1 MRSISLLV
9 VAALVLGGCTT
20 ITDLKTDI
28 SERMFGRDQADP
40 PAELVDFKPTLKP
53 RIVWSAK
60 LGDSGLAD
68 FIPAAAE
75 GFVYAASGNGEIAK
89 FDAISGKQVWKIN
102 AGEALTGGVG
112 LGSQLVLVGTPKG
125 YVLAYDL
132 EGKLLWK
139 SKVSSE
145 VLSAPQVDNGVVV
158 VRCGDSRIFG
168 LNAKDGARKWVYER
182 ATPTLTLRSSAGVTI
197 ADGAV
202 YAGFAGGKLVALR
215 AEDGKTLWEAS
226 VALPKGTTEL
236 ERIADITSLP
246 VVDGPLVYAVAY
258 QGRVAAVER
267 TTGRV
272 TWNRD
277 ISSYTGLG
285 AEDARVYVSHATG
298 AVFALDYSSGRT
310 FWRQPDLKNRLLS
323 APLPMGG
330 VVAVGDVEGYI
341 HFMDRDEGNFVARL
355 QTEKGAIMPQPV
367 AIGTNGFLVQTRKGG
382 LYAVSVVP
390 Q

>member
-1 MRSISLLV
+1 MRLISFLV
-9 VAALVLGGCTT
+9 VAAFAISGCTT

-28 SERMFGRDQADP
+28 SERMFGRDQTDP
-40 PAELVDFKPTLKP
+40 PAELVDFKPSLKP
-53 RIVWSAK
+53 SIVWSAK
-60 LGDSGLAD
+60 VGESGVAD

-89 FDAISGKQVWKIN
+89 FEAIKGKQVWKIN

-112 LGSQLVLVGTPKG
+112 LGSQLVLVGTPTG

-132 EGKLLWK
+132 DGKLLWK

-215 AEDGKTLWEAS
+215 ADDGKTLWEAS
-226 VALPKGTTEL
+226 VSLPKGTTEL

-246 VVDGPLVYAVAY
+246 VVDGSLVYSVAY

-267 TTGRV
+267 TTGRISW
-272 TWNRD
+272 TRD
-277 ISSYTGLG
+277 IPSYTGLG
-285 AEDARVYVSHATG
+285 AEEARVYVSHETG

-310 FWRQPDLKNRLLS
+310 FWRQADLKNRHLS

-330 VVAVGDVEGYI
+330 VVAVGDVEGYV

-355 QTEKGAIMPQPV
+355 QTEKSAIMPQPV
-367 AIGTNGFLVQTRKGG
+367 ALGTNGFLVQTRKGG
-382 LYAVSVVP
+382 LFAVSVA

>member
-1 MRSISLLV
+1 MRLITLLV
-9 VAALVLGGCTT
+9 AASFAISGCTSL
-20 ITDLKTDI
+20 TDLKTDI
-28 SERMFGRDQADP
+28 SERVFGRDEADP
-40 PAELVDFKPTLKP
+40 PAELVNFKATLKP
-53 RIVWSAK
+53 TIVWTAK
-60 LGDSGLAD
+60 LGESALAD
-68 FIPAAAE
+68 FIPAAAD
-75 GFVYAASGNGEIAK
+75 GFVYAASGNGDIAK
-89 FDAISGKQVWKIN
+89 VDALKGKQVWKIN
-102 AGEALTGGVG
+102 AGEPLTGGVG
-112 LGSQLVLVGTPKG
+112 LGNQLVLVGTPKG

-132 EGKLLWK
+132 DGKLLWK

-145 VLSAPQVDNGVVV
+145 VLSAPQVEQDVVV

-202 YAGFAGGKLVALR
+202 YAGFAGGKLVALK
-215 AEDGKTLWEAS
+215 ADDGKILWEAS

-272 TWNRD
+272 TWTRD

-285 AEDARVYVSHATG
+285 AEEARVYVSHSTG
-298 AVFALDYSSGRT
+298 AVFSLDYSSGRT
-310 FWRQPDLKNRLLS
+310 FWRQPDLKNRQLS

-330 VVAVGDVEGYI
+330 VVAVGDVEGYV

-355 QTEKGAIMPQPV
+355 QTEKSPVMPQPV
-367 AIGTNGFLVQTRKGG
+367 ALGTNGFLVQTRKGG
-382 LYAVSVVP
+382 LFAISVAR
-390 Q
+390 

>member
-1 MRSISLLV
+1 MRSISLSI
-9 VAALVLGGCTT
+9 AAAVLLGGCST
-20 ITDLKTDI
+20 ISDLKTDI
-28 SERMFGRDQADP
+28 SERVFGRDQADP
-40 PAELVDFKPTLKP
+40 PAELVEFKPTLKP

-60 LGDSGLAD
+60 VGESGLAD
-68 FIPAAAE
+68 FMPAAAD
-75 GFVYAASGNGEIAK
+75 GFVYAASGDGEIAK
-89 FDAISGKQVWKIN
+89 FDAVSGKQVWKVN

-112 LGSQLVLVGTPKG
+112 LGSGLVLVGTPKG

-132 EGKLLWK
+132 DGKLLWK

-145 VLSAPQVDNGVVV
+145 VLSAPQVENDVVV

-197 ADGAV
+197 ADNIV
-202 YAGFAGGKLVALR
+202 YAGFAGGKLVSLR
-215 AEDGKTLWEAS
+215 ADDGKTLWEAS

-272 TWNRD
+272 AWTRD

-285 AEDARVYVSHATG
+285 AEDARVYVSHASG

-310 FWRQPDLKNRLLS
+310 FWRQPDLKNRQLS

-330 VVAVGDVEGYI
+330 VVVVGDVEGYL

-355 QTEKGAIMPQPV
+355 QTEKGAVMPQPV
-367 AIGTNGFLVQTRKGG
+367 ALGTNGFLVQTRKGG